1 MEIGKLTFEAMDP
14 KLYPCF
20 ELAIDIG
27 SRKGTW
33 PSALMGADE
42 AAVELFLNRSIK
54 FTEIPNVIQSVIDDH
69 QPIDNPNLGEVIS
82 AADWAAERAR
92 ENVGAS
98 RQAHT
103 PRS

>member
-1 MEIGKLTFEAMDP
+1 MNP

-42 AAVELFLNRSIK
+42 AAVELFLARRIK

-69 QPIDNPNLGEVIS
+69 QAIDNPNLDEVI
-82 AADWAAERAR
+82 AAAVWAAERAR
-92 ENVGAS
+92 ANFGA
-98 RQAHT
+98 
-103 PRS
+103 PR